1 MNENSQ
7 TKDRSFLANRNKAF
21 DFLREVQ
28 VELSKVVWPTRDQT
42 VKLTIIVLIT
52 ILIVGFFLGG
62 LDLILNRMLN
72 LLLGR

>member
-28 VELSKVVWPTRDQT
+28 VELSKVVWPSRDQT
-42 VKLTIIVLIT
+42 IKLTIIVLIT
-52 ILIVGFFLGG
+52 IFVVGFFLGG
-62 LDLILNRMLN
+62 LDLILNRILN
-72 LLLGR
+72 LLIER

>member
-1 MNENSQ
+1 M
-7 TKDRSFLANRNKAF
+7 KAF

-28 VELSKVVWPTRDQT
+28 VELSKVVWPGRDQT

-62 LDLILNRMLN
+62 LDLILNRILN
-72 LLLGR
+72 FLLAR